1 MILPIRI
8 LNVCIA
14 SLYNRFVELP
24 IAGQLGLPHDVLVF
38 VFTHTGKDAPEA
50 CTVGYKQ
57 KAQSCVDVD
66 YHEDGAVQS

>member
-14 SLYNRFVELP
+14 SPYNRFVELP
-24 IAGQLGLPHDVLVF
+24 IAGQLGLPHDVLLF
-38 VFTHTGKDAPEA
+38 VFTYTGKDAPEA
-50 CTVGYKQ
+50 SPVGYKQ